1 MYKCQ
6 VIRLSNFLKL
16 IYKEYISKNKYFS
29 YFREAKSSEST
40 FVLITSDRGKGC
52 SASSGSGT
60 KLNNKMNLD
69 EGCFS
74 PSTIMHEFFHILG
87 VGHYHQ
93 RSDRD
98 KYVTIHWENI
108 KPDKHFAYCKDRSE
122 DKEKSTYGT
131 EYDFKSFMHYDDS
144 FNALDTNKP
153 TISSKVEFIL

>member
-16 IYKEYISKNKYFS
+16 IYKEFISKDKYFS
-29 YFREAKSSEST
+29 YFREAKSSESE

-69 EGCFS
+69 ENCFA

-108 KPDKHFAYCKDRSE
+108 KPDKHFSYCKDRSG
-122 DKEKSTYGT
+122 DKSRYGT
-131 EYDFKSFMHYDDS
+131 DYDSKSFMHYEAHNE
-144 FNALDTNKP
+144 FALDQSKP
-153 TISSKVEFIL
+153 TISSKVKFIL

>member
-6 VIRLSNFLKL
+6 VIRLLNFLKL
-16 IYKEYISKNKYFS
+16 IYKEQYISKNKYFS
-29 YFREAKSSEST
+29 YFREAKSSESE

-69 EGCFS
+69 ENCFA

-98 KYVTIHWENI
+98 KYIKIHWENI
-108 KPDKHFAYCKDRSE
+108 PKNMHFAYCKARNGG
-122 DKEKSTYGT
+122 KSIYGGYT
-131 EYDFKSFMHYDDS
+131 
-144 FNALDTNKP
+144 
-153 TISSKVEFIL
+153 